1 MVQSRLGRVGESL
14 VLVPRANGLSPPSR
28 PYVGAARWTTPSWLR
43 RSRCMRSHQFRGA
56 PTGISA
62 LTSGT
67 TTMVLWPSGDY
78 SPKLTTTPGYFS
90 SDAIPTE
97 ARMKLRRPQRTGWGR
112 RLSVG
117 LTAAVVA
124 PMILVAFAGT
134 AQAAKS
140 AGCENGGF
148 SLKTLPGTVPAAT
161 FVTATA

>member
-1 MVQSRLGRVGESL
+1 
-14 VLVPRANGLSPPSR
+14 
-28 PYVGAARWTTPSWLR
+28 
-43 RSRCMRSHQFRGA
+43 
-56 PTGISA
+56 
-62 LTSGT
+62 
-67 TTMVLWPSGDY
+67 MVLWPSGDY
-78 SPKLTTTPGYFS
+78 SPKLTTTPGYYR

-161 FVTATA
+161 FVTATANTVTTTCPAGKLGARFRVQGRYTQFDINSSDFAVYDQA